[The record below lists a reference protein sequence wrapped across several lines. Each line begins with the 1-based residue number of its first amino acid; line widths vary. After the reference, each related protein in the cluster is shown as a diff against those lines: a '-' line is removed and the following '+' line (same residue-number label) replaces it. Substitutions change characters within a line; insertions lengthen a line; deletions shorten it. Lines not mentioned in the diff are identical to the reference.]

1 MNIISFFSFHHFV
14 FFFFLKRNVINGT
27 FLLSCCC
34 KIKRKGLTYEYY
46 FILPIRNGNF
56 CLYIYIY
63 KIVAHVVKESLTFY
77 QILINGTTLLSCFCY
92 FKIKRGELTFEY
104 YFILFLWIIPLFII
118 NYLIISISILFL
130 PIRNANFLYIYI
142 YIYIYIYNCCACC
155 QRIFDDEISFL
166 SVSIIP

>member
-1 MNIISFFSFHHFV
+1 MNIISFFSFHHFF

-46 FILPIRNGNF
+46 FIFPIRNGNF

-63 KIVAHVVKESLTFY
+63 KIVAHIVKESLTFY
-77 QILINGTTLLSCFCY
+77 QILITILLSCFCCC
-92 FKIKRGELTFEY
+92 KIKRGELTYEY